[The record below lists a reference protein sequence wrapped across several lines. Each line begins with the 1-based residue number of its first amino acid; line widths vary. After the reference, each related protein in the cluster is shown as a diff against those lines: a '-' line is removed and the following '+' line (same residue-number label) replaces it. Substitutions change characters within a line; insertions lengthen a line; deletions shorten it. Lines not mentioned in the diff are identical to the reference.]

1 MTIKE
6 LTAMLQPP
14 EFPIEAPPPGGWLE
28 VERRLKTALPQDY
41 KDYVE
46 IFGSGTVSNFLWIL
60 NPFSANPNLNLEQQ
74 LKTQTDVLKDL
85 RNYGE
90 DVPYRCFPQAGGIF
104 PFALSDNGDVL
115 HWLTNG
121 LPAERTVVVNEA
133 RGPEWQH
140 FDLSMADFVTGVLA
154 KKFSCQIFPSNFPE
168 QFPNFSPRR

>member
-6 LTAMLQPP
+6 LTAVLQPP
-14 EFPIEAPPPGGWLE
+14 EVPIEAPSSGGWSE

-46 IFGSGTVSNFLWIL
+46 IFGSGAVSNFLWIL
-60 NPFSANPNLNLEQQ
+60 NPFSVNPNLNLEQQ
-74 LKTQTDVLKDL
+74 LKTQTDVLGDL

-115 HWLTNG
+115 YWLTNG
-121 LPAERTVVVNEA
+121 LPAEWTVVVNEA

-140 FDLSMADFVTGVLA
+140 FDLPMTDFVTGVLT
-154 KKFSCQIFPSNFPE
+154 KKFSCHIFPSNFPG
-168 QFPNFSPRR
+168 QFPNFSPKC